1 MDTIDYYHQL
11 ASALCL
17 KASEQIDAIIS
28 LGDIFAREAVRL
40 YRYDQVMCL
49 HVLKARVLHKAGN
62 IREAEEIASYAST
75 KVGLGFSAGKLTLG
89 MLLAAVPED
98 SIVRSLG
105 KKILQSDQSDVRPFG
120 TVVVAIGHE
129 GLPDD
134 VEVVPLSRLA
144 RESDRSESDV
154 GAEMQAGGSIL
165 MTHDDF
171 CQLLGKLE
179 KKVLDGILTLPVSL
193 EQLRSDSELL

>member
-1 MDTIDYYHQL
+1 M
-11 ASALCL
+11 
-17 KASEQIDAIIS
+17 
-28 LGDIFAREAVRL
+28 R
-40 YRYDQVMCL
+40 L

-62 IREAEEIASYAST
+62 IWKAEEIASYAST

-89 MLLAAVPED
+89 ALMAAVSD
-98 SIVRSLG
+98 NRIVRSLG
-105 KKILQSDQSDVRPFG
+105 KQMIQSDVPSDKPFG